1 MPYSIKTMTTDS
13 SVVDFVGRQAR
24 VSEVS
29 GLRPDA
35 GSEERFYSSY
45 EWALDP
51 VLSVRDLFEHLR
63 ESLNQLNSLHVP
75 WQVEECKANIY
86 LFASAI
92 TCTVDDYLGEP
103 PRDVSRISRK
113 FPGLRIPLF
122 LVQKIINVVYRL
134 GTFPQKLRTARWR
147 RTWTSNVDA
156 ICELLARTGKPGPQQ
171 LDELRRSIEI
181 CSAIPL
187 PRQLLNRR
195 MQLPSGYRSQD
206 LAHHDAFSLAKLFTA
221 AQVNRRSPLLI
232 IGPRS
237 MGAYFAPAAK
247 AKLSELG
254 WTSVSW
260 CTIRPKKGIS
270 PWEESALKA
279 LHSPDAQVLVIDE
292 SPNTGNTFLLMVNL
306 LRKRGVSP
314 NRICLLAAMHP
325 ARPDWRL
332 PDTEETRGIN
342 LIRLEANALH
352 KNRLLEPSSV
362 QPLLASYFQALGWDD
377 AQLVQSSPTGELN
390 ARLEEHFKDGFQC
403 RLKRVFDVRL
413 VKNGAPPVFRRVLA
427 KSVGWGWLGYQAF
440 FAGKQLAEFVPALIG
455 LREGL
460 VYMDWLDHAE
470 SRSTAPPIK
479 HLAAYVAARAKKL
492 LLKNDPTFA
501 ISPGYGWTGWSV
513 LIDSL
518 RRAYGPIV
526 GRMRVSALHRN
537 LKRYVCRAP
546 ALIDGQMNPCDWIQA
561 QDSFCKADYEH
572 HNFGRTE
579 LYIVD
584 PAYDLA
590 SAVFEFHLSPNE
602 EQELI
607 AQYVQSSGD
616 STVAERILLWK
627 VVRGVVEVER
637 ATAALGI
644 ETRSAPRMIWHERLV
659 LARNFLV
666 HHMNRF
672 SASLLPHRLPSQ
684 WTRRLIFLDLDGVFD
699 SDVMDFPQAT
709 TSSLIAL
716 SRLQRHG
723 FSVILNTARSVTDVR
738 QYCEAYGLPG
748 GVAESGCV
756 FVDAVAHSEISL
768 IDPEDTEK
776 LSRCKAAIQSLPGVF
791 IDPNY
796 RTAVRAFRYHRNRTQ
811 GLSESEIRGVLE
823 REGLDRLTFLP
834 TYADT
839 TILPNNIGKG
849 SGLLWAKQYLRF
861 EGEPVVAIGDNDQ
874 DLDMFRAADL
884 AFAPANCSEAVR
896 EFAAAS
902 KCRLTQ
908 QPNQRGLLEAVMQ
921 VLHADGQLCEKCDV
935 RLMQADGCG
944 ALFQKLMEVTE
955 RPKSRKFLSILNWR
969 SL

>member
-1 MPYSIKTMTTDS
+1 MTSNS
-13 SVVDFVGRQAR
+13 SVVDFVSTEMF
-24 VSEVS
+24 VSDRG

-35 GSEERFYSSY
+35 GSEERFYSFY

-51 VLSVRDLFEHLR
+51 VLSVRDLFGHLR
-63 ESLNQLNSLHVP
+63 ESLNQLNSLQVP
-75 WQVEECKANIY
+75 WQIEECKANVY
-86 LFASAI
+86 LFASALA
-92 TCTVDDYLGEP
+92 CTVDDYLGETP
-103 PRDVSRISRK
+103 PDLSKISRK
-113 FPGLRIPLF
+113 FPGFRFPVF
-122 LVQKIINVVYRL
+122 LAQKIVSVIHRL
-134 GTFPQKLRTARWR
+134 GTFPQKLRAARWR
-147 RTWTSNVDA
+147 GKWTSTVDA
-156 ICELLARTGKPGPQQ
+156 ICELLARTGKPAPHQ
-171 LDELRRSIEI
+171 LDELRKSIEI
-181 CSAIPL
+181 CTAIPL
-187 PRQLLNRR
+187 PKQLLNRR

-221 AQVNRRSPLLI
+221 TQVNCRSPLLI

-260 CTIRPKKGIS
+260 CTLRPKKGIS
-270 PWEESALKA
+270 PWEESALQA
-279 LHSPDAQVLVIDE
+279 LRSPDVQVLVIDE
-292 SPNTGNTFLLMVNL
+292 SPNTGNTFLLMLNL
-306 LRKRGVSP
+306 LRKRGVPP

-332 PDTEETRGIN
+332 PDTEETRGIRF
-342 LIRLEANALH
+342 IRLEANALH
-352 KNRLLEPSSV
+352 KNRLLEPGAA
-362 QPLLASYFQALGWDD
+362 QPLLASYFQDLGWDD
-377 AQLVQSSPTGELN
+377 VQLVQSSQTSELN
-390 ARLEEHFKDGFQC
+390 AHLEEHFEDGFQC

-413 VKNGAPPVFRRVLA
+413 VKNSAPPVVRRVLA

-440 FAGKQLAEFVPALIG
+440 FAGKQLAGFVPALFG

-460 VYMDWLDHAE
+460 VYMDWLERVDGNP
-470 SRSTAPPIK
+470 TWPPVER
-479 HLAAYVAARAKKL
+479 LAAYVAARARKLRLKK
-492 LLKNDPTFA
+492 DPTFA
-501 ISPGYGWTGWSV
+501 IRPRYGWTGWSV

-518 RRAYGPIV
+518 KRAYGPIV
-526 GRMRVSALHRN
+526 GRMKVSALHRN
-537 LKRYVCRAP
+537 LAQYVCRAP
-546 ALIDGQMNPCDWIQA
+546 TLIDGHMKPEDWFQTL
-561 QDSFCKADYEH
+561 DSFCKVDYEH

-590 SAVFEFHLSPNE
+590 SAIFEFRLPANE

-607 AQYVQSSGD
+607 AQYVQRSGD
-616 STVAERILLWK
+616 STAAERILLWK
-627 VVRGVVEVER
+627 VVRGVVEAEV
-637 ATAALGI
+637 TAAALDV
-644 ETRSAPRMIWHERLV
+644 ETRSEARRILHERFV

-672 SASLLPHRLPSQ
+672 SVSLLRDRPLLQ
-684 WTRRLIFLDLDGVFD
+684 WTRRIIFLDLDGVFD
-699 SDVMDFPQAT
+699 SDVLGFPQAT

-716 SRLQRHG
+716 SRLQSHG
-723 FSVILNTARSVTDVR
+723 FSVILNTARSVVDVR

-756 FVDAVAHSEISL
+756 FVDALAQSEISL
-768 IDPEDTEK
+768 IDPEAAEQ
-776 LSRCKAAIQSLPGVF
+776 LSRCKAAMQSLPGVF

-796 RTAVRAFRYHRNRTQ
+796 QTAVRTFRYQGNRTQ
-811 GLSESEIRGVLE
+811 GLLEAEVRGVLE
-823 REGLDRLTFLP
+823 REGLDRLIFLP

-839 TILPNNIGKG
+839 TILPKNIGKG
-849 SGLLWAKQYLRF
+849 SGLLWVKKYLRL

-874 DLDMFRAADL
+874 DLEMFRAADL
-884 AFAPANCSEAVR
+884 AFAPANCSKAVR

-902 KCRLTQ
+902 KCRLMR

-935 RLMQADGCG
+935 QLMQADGCG
-944 ALFQKLMEVTE
+944 ALFQRLMEVAE
-955 RPKSRKFLSILNWR
+955 RPKIRKFSSILNWR